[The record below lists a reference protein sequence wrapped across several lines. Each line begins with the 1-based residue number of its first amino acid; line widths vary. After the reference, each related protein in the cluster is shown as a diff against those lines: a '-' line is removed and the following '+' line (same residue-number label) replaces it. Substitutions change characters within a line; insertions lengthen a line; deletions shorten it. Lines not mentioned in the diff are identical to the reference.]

1 MQYLVIALGFGLA
14 TGIIGRAKGSSFFI
28 WLIVGS
34 VLPLIG
40 LVAVILYRSE
50 DDEPERQCPNCN
62 KVLKLYVQVCP
73 RCGTDLYL
81 PDPSEVRQPGQA
93 GQT

>member
-14 TGIIGRAKGSSFFI
+14 TGSIGRGKRATAEFFI
-28 WLIVGS
+28 WFLVGA

-50 DDEPERQCPNCN
+50 DTEPERKCPTCN
-62 KVLKLYVQVCP
+62 KVLKKNVQTVRGAGRTCICP
-73 RCGTDLYL
+73 TRRRSDRARA
-81 PDPSEVRQPGQA
+81 SR
-93 GQT
+93 